1 MADRIT
7 SLSGLDASFLYLEGL
22 GTPMHIGSCMLLT
35 KPRKRG
41 YDFHESVMDLMAER
55 MPAAKALRRVLQ
67 PTPLELA
74 HPVWIDRDSID
85 LEEHILKRK
94 MRAPGSDTA
103 LQNLIAKLHAEQL
116 PRDKP
121 LWRFYVIDGHHSGQ
135 PILYTKIHH
144 ALLDGQGGVALA
156 KLMLDL
162 EPRIPPQR
170 HAAEPVEEKRTRK
183 RDVAQAG
190 ARSVFDQF
198 SRLLRAVPETI
209 KVAASGIGEL
219 RTLPER
225 LKEAILIAPKTP
237 FNAQIGAER
246 SFAMFS
252 LPLDRVKQLAKVNG
266 VSLNDVVLELVGATL
281 RDYLKR
287 RGELPDEPL
296 IVAMPV
302 SLRTEGDGASNNQ
315 ASMVQCSLA
324 TNIADPVERL
334 RLINEATRGIK
345 GRLNTYKHLIPTDF
359 PGLAAP
365 LWATGLSRLWA
376 MGKVSER
383 LPPLAN
389 VVISNVPGPP
399 IPLYL
404 AGCELQHLYP
414 VSIVTHGLALNFTLH
429 SYRNSLDFGLIAS
442 RDQVPKLDGLARGLE
457 KALDQLS
464 DGLSKRA
471 HEESA

>member
-1 MADRIT
+1 MAERIK
-7 SLSGLDASFLYLEGL
+7 SMSGLDASFLYLEGL
-22 GTPMHIGSCMLLT
+22 GTPMHVGSLLLMT

-41 YDFHESVMDLMAER
+41 YDFHSALLDLMAER
-55 MPAAKALRRVLQ
+55 MPAAKVLRRVLQ
-67 PTPLELA
+67 PTPLDLA
-74 HPVWIDRDSID
+74 HPVWVDQSSID

-94 MRAPGSDTA
+94 LRAPGTDAA
-103 LQNLIAKLHAEQL
+103 LHKMVADLHAEQL

-121 LWRFYVIDGHHSGQ
+121 LWRFYVIEGHHSGQ
-135 PILYTKIHH
+135 PVLYTKIHH

-162 EPRIPPQR
+162 EPRIPPPREQSD
-170 HAAEPVEEKRTRK
+170 AVDEERTRK
-183 RDVAQAG
+183 RDVAQAS
-190 ARSVFDQF
+190 AKSVFDQF

-209 KVAASGIGEL
+209 KIAASGLGDL
-219 RTLPER
+219 RNLPER
-225 LKEAILIAPKTP
+225 LRDAILVAPKTP
-237 FNAQIGAER
+237 FNVQIGAER
-246 SFAMFS
+246 SFATCS
-252 LPLDRVKQLAKVNG
+252 LPLDKVKQLAKANG

-287 RGELPDEPL
+287 RKELPEQPL
-296 IVAMPV
+296 VVAMPV
-302 SLRTEGDGASNNQ
+302 SLRAEGDGEANNQ

-324 TNIADPVERL
+324 TDLADPVERL
-334 RLINEATRGIK
+334 QSIAAATRGIK
-345 GRLNTYKHLIPTDF
+345 DRLATYKHLIPTDY

-376 MGKVSER
+376 LGRVSER

-399 IPLYL
+399 IPLFL

-442 RDQVPKLDGLARGLE
+442 REQVPRLDGLARGLE
-457 KALDQLS
+457 KALDQLVTA
-464 DGLSKRA
+464 LSEQQRA
-471 HEESA
+471 